1 MKKIGLIILVLF
13 SATCYTIA
21 QDYSFKVIIS
31 KGDISYRESSSTNW
45 NRLKAG
51 SRLHSGDI
59 LKVEPNG
66 YVALLGSSGETIE
79 LKNKETK
86 EYKIDELAAQ
96 LTDAE
101 TGLINKYASYLV
113 SKMAPEAR
121 ESNRKAYA
129 SITGAVER
137 EVVTIHAYM
146 RKSSVL
152 FDTMAVIRWKPVDN
166 AAEYNV
172 VVKNIFDEIIL
183 EAKTSKPA
191 ISLDF
196 SDEKLKDRDMVIIS
210 ISTGGGGSNDYSI
223 TKVTRDRPGAFVTEI
238 GELHAALDTGSAF
251 DNLVLAE
258 FYEQNNLLLDA
269 TTCYEKAMEIEPDV
283 QYFKD
288 VYLEFLMRNNFG
300 NIIVN

>member
-1 MKKIGLIILVLF
+1 MLVLLWA
-13 SATCYTIA
+13 SCYSIA

-31 KGDISYRESSSTNW
+31 KGDNSFQESSSTNI
-45 NRLKAG
+45 NMLKAG
-51 SRLHSGDI
+51 SQLHQGDV
-59 LKVEPNG
+59 LKIDANG

-79 LKNKETK
+79 LKNEEAK
-86 EYKIDELAAQ
+86 EYKINELTAR
-96 LTDAE
+96 LNNTE

-152 FDTMAVIRWKPVDN
+152 FDTIAVIRWKPVDN
-166 AAEYNV
+166 AVAYNV

-183 EAKTSKPA
+183 EAKTSKPV

-210 ISTGGGGSNDYSI
+210 ISTGGGGSNEYSI
-223 TKVTRDRPGAFVTEI
+223 TTVTRDRPGAFVAEI
-238 GELHAALDTGSAF
+238 GELHAALDIRSAF

-300 NIIVN
+300 NIIIN